1 MFQLRNVEAG
11 KNLDNHVR
19 APSTEEISNTKPAF
33 NSRTTKYQKIEIADG
48 HFVTFS
54 SGLLTHPFMFQSA
67 YRHRNIKGQE
77 ATTYQDKWITVDYIF
92 HSSIVP
98 IEIYSLPTTDECS
111 AYLPTIPNSVVGSD
125 HLCLGTTF
133 RMLKKS

>member
-1 MFQLRNVEAG
+1 MFQLRNAEYG
-11 KNLDNHVR
+11 KHLDNHVE
-19 APSTEEISNTKPAF
+19 APSMEETTHTKPTF
-33 NSRTTKYQKIEIADG
+33 DSQTTAYQKIEIADG

-67 YRHRNIKGQE
+67 YRHRNNKGQE

-92 HSSIVP
+92 HSSISP

-133 RMLKKS
+133 RMFKKS